1 VNEKGK
7 VLDVAGHRDKQ
18 HNNIGAY
25 RLHNGLNQQFDLI
38 YADEMPDPPRRGELN
53 TDFNLFV
60 ERPFY
65 VKSGLPRGRY
75 LDIIGRNMVIKTPA
89 ETRKTQLWY
98 FDQKTKTIKNYKYK
112 GWSWDIQGA
121 GKQSNMQA
129 WNTNSGWW

>member
-1 VNEKGK
+1 VFDVQGGK
-7 VLDVAGHRDKQ
+7 DKQ
-18 HNNIGAY
+18 QAYVGLYRKHNKI
-25 RLHNGLNQQFDLI
+25 NQQFDI
-38 YADEMPDPPRRGELN
+38 VYVDEMPDPPRKGELN
-53 TDFNLFV
+53 EDWNLYV

-89 ETRKTQLWY
+89 ETRKTQLWW
-98 FDQKTKTIKNYKYK
+98 FDQKTKTIKNWNNK

-121 GKQSNMQA
+121 GRQTNMQA